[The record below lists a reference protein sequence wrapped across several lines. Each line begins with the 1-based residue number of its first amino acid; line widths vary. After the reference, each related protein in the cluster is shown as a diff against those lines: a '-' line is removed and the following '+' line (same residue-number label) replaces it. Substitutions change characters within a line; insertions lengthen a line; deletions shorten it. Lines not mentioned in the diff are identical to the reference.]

1 MSWLSSGIARDWPD
15 GRAVFVNNDKNLFAW
30 INQKDH
36 LRFISWS
43 TNNAKNDLR
52 SVITNF
58 FQGISLVINRKT
70 NILYFQLYYLILF
83 SWKIQ

>member
-1 MSWLSSGIARDWPD
+1 MSWLSSGVARDWPD
-15 GRAVFVNNDKNLFAW
+15 GRAIYVSNDKNLFAW

-52 SVITNF
+52 SVITKF
-58 FQGISLVINRKT
+58 FQGISTVIKTKNRFFC
-70 NILYFQLYYLILF
+70 YFINSLI
-83 SWKIQ
+83 